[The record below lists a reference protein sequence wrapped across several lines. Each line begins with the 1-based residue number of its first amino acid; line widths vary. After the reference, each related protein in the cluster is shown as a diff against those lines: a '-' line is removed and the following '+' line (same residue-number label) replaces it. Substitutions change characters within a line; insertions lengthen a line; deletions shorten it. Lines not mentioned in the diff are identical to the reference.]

1 MFILAM
7 TMGAVTFLIASSTP
21 ANAQLFSSASRFS
34 SSGLVFP
41 SSSGHNPNQ
50 PGGRQQRPQ
59 QNKPTAEEPK
69 KIQQQLMAKADAAEE
84 DSFTPIAHL
93 GNFVRPSS
101 SPQQQQQQAHQVRS
115 QQRTDASFER
125 PTQQA
130 LTGQALPVRVNNQ
143 VQLNVSIQIQFQIN
157 RMMISQ

>member
-1 MFILAM
+1 MTRSPVFIFAM
-7 TMGAVTFLIASSTP
+7 TMGAVALLIAMSP

-41 SSSGHNPNQ
+41 SSSGGQNPNQ

-59 QNKPTAEEPK
+59 QQNRPAEEPK
-69 KIQQQLMAKADAAEE
+69 KAPQHLAAKADVAEE

-93 GNFVRPSS
+93 GNFVRPS
-101 SPQQQQQQAHQVRS
+101 PQQQQTPQVRS

-125 PTQQA
+125 PSQQA

-143 VQLNVSIQIQFQIN
+143 VQIN
-157 RMMISQ
+157 SFVNCNLKLI